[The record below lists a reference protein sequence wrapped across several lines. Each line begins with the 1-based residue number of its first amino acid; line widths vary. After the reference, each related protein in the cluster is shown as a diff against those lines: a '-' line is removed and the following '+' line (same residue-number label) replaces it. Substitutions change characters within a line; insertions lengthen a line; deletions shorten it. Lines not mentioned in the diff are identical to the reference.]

1 MKLNFPSLAC
11 LMTAAFFT
19 TAASAQVIDF
29 PSKPIRLIIPYEAG
43 GATDVLGRLIA
54 NKLATAVKQPVVVE
68 NKAGAGGSIGASIV
82 AKAKPDGYT
91 LLLGTSSTHAINQWL
106 YKNLSYDVTKDF
118 ASVSM
123 VAKTDYAL
131 TVPAAS
137 PAKTVADIIKT
148 AKTGRVMYASN
159 GNGTTS
165 HLASALLGN
174 KMHVKLDHIPYR
186 SSSPAV
192 IDLIAGNVDYS
203 IDNTSTMIPNVK
215 SGKLRILATT
225 GAKRSPVLKNV
236 PTMMEAGVP
245 DYDITGWWVI
255 STTKGTPNDIVS
267 LLNTEITE
275 ILNDHDVQA
284 QLMALGIEK
293 FTSTPDQADRFIA
306 AELIKFKNLV
316 AIAGAKIE

>member
-1 MKLNFPSLAC
+1 MKFNFSSIAC
-11 LMTAAFFT
+11 LTLTALAVSSANAQT
-19 TAASAQVIDF
+19 TNF

-68 NKAGAGGSIGASIV
+68 NKAGAGGSIGATIV
-82 AKAKPDGYT
+82 AKSKPDGYT

-106 YKNLSYDVTKDF
+106 YKNLPYDVTTDF

-137 PAKTVADIIKT
+137 PAKSVADIVKA

-174 KMHVKLDHIPYR
+174 RMHVKLDHIPYR

-203 IDNTSTMIPNVK
+203 IDNTSTMIPNVN
-215 SGKLRILATT
+215 SGKLHILATT
-225 GAKRSPVLKNV
+225 GATRSPVLKNV

-245 DYDITGWWVI
+245 EYDITGWWVL
-255 STTKGTPNDIVS
+255 SAAKGTPNEVVKY
-267 LLNTEITE
+267 LNKEVTAV
-275 ILNDHDVQA
+275 LNDQDVQK
-284 QLMALGIEK
+284 QLTSLGIEK
-293 FTSTPDQADRFIA
+293 YSSTPEEADKFIES
-306 AELIKFKNLV
+306 ELKKFKNLV
-316 AIAGAKIE
+316 EIAGAKIE